1 MVESHV
7 GYKQFLEDKSQVQP
21 DVGLDIQPSDLS
33 AKLYPF
39 QQHLTS
45 WALRKG
51 RAAIFADCGLGKTF
65 MQLEWARHVTG
76 PVLIYAPLAV
86 AQQTKYEAHKLD
98 MEVQYCRDQSDVI
111 DGVNITNYEM
121 LDHFDPEYFSGVVLD
136 ESSILK
142 STDGKTRQKLIDQY
156 QTVPYRLCCTATP
169 APNDIA
175 ELANH
180 AEFLGIMTRAQML
193 ATYFVHDDDGWRLK
207 GHGRDAFY
215 RWLASW
221 GIMLRNPSDIGF
233 DGEDFILPA
242 LNVEPVWVDADTQAF
257 AEASGQL
264 FVTGLSGIEGRL
276 KARKQTIGRRVDTLS
291 AILNA
296 SDEQWVVW
304 CGLNDEGRELAKA
317 VPDAVLVEGADS
329 LGDKI
334 QRIGQFMDQ
343 SKRILI
349 SKVSIAGFG
358 MNFQHCHNMAF
369 LGLSDSYEQYYQAI
383 RRCWRYG
390 QQEPVNVKIIIA
402 DIERPILDNVIGK
415 EEVHEDTTANVV
427 KHGAEFA
434 RQELGINQ
442 NGHRESAPE
451 DSKGDGWDM
460 RLGDCVERLAEMPAE
475 SIDFSVFSPP
485 FLSLYSYSDSN
496 RDMGNSRSDAEFL
509 EHFSYFTDQIQRVMR
524 PGRMVAV
531 HVAQVAAKLVNDGYI
546 GIKDFRGMVIQK
558 FMDSGFVYYGDVTV
572 DKNPQAQAIRTHS
585 KALLFKQL
593 KKDSSWL
600 RPGLADY
607 VLLFRNQGE
616 NEVPIHPN
624 ISNEEWITWAH
635 PVWYDI
641 RESDTLNTLEARSD
655 ADEKHIA
662 PLQLGVIERC
672 IRLWSNQDDLV
683 LSPFAGI
690 GSEGYEAIKNNRRFI
705 GIELKPEYYQVAIR
719 NLNRALASKSQMQ
732 MLSTGELFA

>member
-1 MVESHV
+1 MGKTNK
-7 GYKQFLEDKSQVQP
+7 GYAQFIEDKLSVNA
-21 DVGLDIQPSDLS
+21 DAGLDVSASDM
-33 AKLYPF
+33 ANTLYPF
-39 QQHLTS
+39 QQHLTA
-45 WALRKG
+45 WALRKS
-51 RAAIFADCGLGKTF
+51 RAAIFADCGLGKTL
-65 MQLEWARHVTG
+65 MQLEWARHVPG
-76 PVLIYAPLAV
+76 PTLIYAPLAV
-86 AQQTKYEAHKLD
+86 AQQTKYEARKLAL
-98 MEVQYCRDQSDVI
+98 EVQYCRDQSDVT
-111 DGVNITNYEM
+111 DGINITNYEM
-121 LDHFDPEYFSGVVLD
+121 LDHFDPAHFAGVVLD

-156 QTVPYRLCCTATP
+156 QVVPYRLCCTATP

-180 AEFLGIMTRAQML
+180 AEFLGLMTREQML

-207 GHGRDAFY
+207 SHGRDAFY
-215 RWLASW
+215 KWLASW

-233 DGEDFILPA
+233 DGAAFILPE
-242 LNVEPVWVDADTQAF
+242 LYIDPVWVNADTQAF
-257 AEASGQL
+257 AQSSGQL

-276 KARKQTIGRRVDTLS
+276 KARKQTIGQRVEVL
-291 AILNA
+291 AKILNE

-304 CGLNDEGRELAKA
+304 CGLNEEGRELAKVVA
-317 VPDAVLVEGADS
+317 DSVLVEGADS
-329 LGDKI
+329 LGDKV
-334 QRIGQFMDQ
+334 QHIGQFMDQ

-390 QQEPVNVKIIIA
+390 QTEPVNVKIVLS

-415 EEVHEDTTANVV
+415 EQSAEDTVDNVV
-427 KHGAEFA
+427 KHAAEFA
-434 RQELGINQ
+434 KGELGTGSDTDYQ
-442 NGHRESAPE
+442 YLTSEAT
-451 DSKGDGWDM
+451 GDGWDI
-460 RLGDCVERLAEMPAE
+460 RLGDCVERLAELPAE
-475 SIDFSVFSPP
+475 SVDFSVFSPP

-496 RDMGNSRSDAEFL
+496 RDMGNSTSDAEFL
-509 EHFSYFTDQIQRVMR
+509 EHFAYFTDQIQRVMR

-531 HVAQVAAKLVNDGYI
+531 HVAQVAAKLVSDGYI

-607 VLLFRNQGE
+607 ILLFRNQGE
-616 NEVPIHPN
+616 NVVEIHPD

-672 IRLWSNQDDLV
+672 IRLWSNPGELV

-690 GSEGYEAIKNNRRFI
+690 GSEGHQALKNNRRFT
-705 GIELKPEYYQVAIR
+705 GIELKPEYYRVAIK
-719 NLNRALASKSQMQ
+719 NLNRAVGARTQQSLLLEYSDA
-732 MLSTGELFA
+732 